1 MRAVMLLIALM
12 VGGMTWAQ
20 HPDALEQRVRLLAHE
35 LDLSA
40 SQQEGVRQILRSQRE
55 SVQRIWQDPDI
66 APAERAPAIRLLGER
81 TADRIRALLSDEQKK
96 KYNRPVPQS
105 ALSAQAG
112 ADVEGWLR
120 ATQGQ
125 THENPLGVALPASQ

>member
-1 MRAVMLLIALM
+1 MRMAVLLVALM
-12 VGGMTWAQ
+12 LAGMAWAQ
-20 HPDALEQRVRLLAHE
+20 HMDALEQRVRLLTHE

-40 SQQEGVRQILRSQRE
+40 EQQGAVRQILRSQRE

-66 APAERAPAIRLLGER
+66 APAERAPALRLLGER
-81 TADRIRALLSDEQKK
+81 TADRIRAVLNEEQKK
-96 KYNRPVPQS
+96 KYNRPVPEG
-105 ALSAQAG
+105 ALSAQAS

-125 THENPLGVALPASQ
+125 THENPLGVSLPAGH